1 VGKARVCLI
10 GKAPAVVLEFGG
22 GGGGGGGLVN
32 EFSCHVKNCI
42 VTQVLLLQAER
53 TKERF
58 KQVLIFLFS
67 LAFFYKYGTCHLS
80 KKEI

>member
-1 VGKARVCLI
+1 
-10 GKAPAVVLEFGG
+10 
-22 GGGGGGGLVN
+22 
-32 EFSCHVKNCI
+32 

-67 LAFFYKYGTCHLS
+67 LVFFYKYGTCHLS
-80 KKEI
+80 KKKNIWNMSAFDYFALFIRKGKKSAFD